1 MGTSRTLIYYLVIVG
16 LYIGGLLLL
25 IVTQGLLDAA
35 GLLSY
40 LDGLIPFLILHLA
53 LLVAFFWFTWRTQPQ
68 AYREAQQIGLS
79 AQGRVLAARR
89 TRWRRRRGWGP
100 WSYEHL
106 LDLEVDRP
114 GTTAQRAEVV
124 MYLPRDAQPP
134 AAGTLLPVKVHP
146 RHPTVVILDMPE
158 PDVSRG

>member
-106 LDLEVDRP
+106 LDLEVD
-114 GTTAQRAEVV
+114 
-124 MYLPRDAQPP
+124 AQPP
-134 AAGTLLPVKVHP
+134 AAGALLPVKVHP